1 MKRSAATLT
10 IVLLLAAAC
19 AAAVG
24 CGGNTGKAR
33 QYMTVAD
40 QSYED
45 AAAKGDRLQ
54 KHEEAAL
61 PALMSG
67 DPAALLQA
75 APRIADIQQS
85 IDTYRASAQTT
96 KADYAKITALSG
108 VAEYKTY
115 ANMMI
120 AALDTILASLD
131 TGQGLLDGVSK
142 LVQQLSAGQ
151 QVDMQS
157 MKAGLFSKIKQALDQ
172 GQNANRLEAKAKAYQ
187 TAHKL
192 LE

>member
-1 MKRSAATLT
+1 MSLKSLSIMDTIVSTCTLGGGCLKRSAATLT

-45 AAAKGDRLQ
+45 AAAKGDQLQ

-75 APRIADIQQS
+75 APR
-85 IDTYRASAQTT
+85 
-96 KADYAKITALSG
+96 
-108 VAEYKTY
+108 
-115 ANMMI
+115 
-120 AALDTILASLD
+120 
-131 TGQGLLDGVSK
+131 
-142 LVQQLSAGQ
+142 
-151 QVDMQS
+151 
-157 MKAGLFSKIKQALDQ
+157 
-172 GQNANRLEAKAKAYQ
+172 
-187 TAHKL
+187 
-192 LE
+192 

>member
-1 MKRSAATLT
+1 
-10 IVLLLAAAC
+10 
-19 AAAVG
+19 
-24 CGGNTGKAR
+24 
-33 QYMTVAD
+33 
-40 QSYED
+40 
-45 AAAKGDRLQ
+45 
-54 KHEEAAL
+54 
-61 PALMSG
+61 
-67 DPAALLQA
+67 
-75 APRIADIQQS
+75 
-85 IDTYRASAQTT
+85 
-96 KADYAKITALSG
+96 
-108 VAEYKTY
+108 
-115 ANMMI
+115 MMI

-131 TGQGLLDGVSK
+131 TGQGLLDDVSK